1 MTIVREAALAL
12 RLLLRDLRAGELML
26 IVLALVVAVASVTTI
41 GFFADRVHLA
51 LARQANLLLGADL
64 VLIADRPPPAA
75 FEAEARRR
83 GLAVVSMLRFPSMM
97 QRGDANLLASVKGVT
112 PGYPL
117 RGEVRIADRLF
128 GPERRANGIPAPGT
142 VWVDERLYSQLG
154 LALGDRVTLGRSQFT
169 VAAILTYE
177 PDTSIGFLSAA
188 PRVHVNHA
196 DIAATGLIQPGSRVR
211 YRLMV
216 AGEDHAV
223 EGYRAWLEPRLEAG
237 QRVEG
242 IRDARP
248 EVRAALE
255 RAERFLNLA
264 ALLTVVIAAVA
275 IALSA
280 RRFLQRHL
288 DACAMMRCLGAAQ
301 GTIVRL
307 YLTHFTV
314 LGLLASAVGCALGL
328 LAQLLLS
335 YWLSNAVSVDLP
347 LPGALPA
354 AQGVATGIVLLL
366 GFALPPLAALA
377 QVPTLRVIRRELG
390 APRAGGWSGY
400 GLAILAIAALI
411 LWRAGDLKLALIV
424 LGGFLASVFAAALV
438 TGALILALAR
448 WRSGGVAW
456 RFGIANLRRHALGS
470 IAQVIALGTGLMA
483 LLTLTIV
490 RGDLLSAW
498 EKTLPPEAPNR
509 FIVNIQPEQLGPLS
523 AFFIAHGVTEPR
535 LFPMVRGRLIAING
549 RSVSAADYEDER
561 ARRLINREFN
571 LSWAATLQSDN
582 EIVSGKWWGIAPAA
596 REQFSMESGIAD
608 SLGVRLGDTLT
619 FNVAGDAVRASVTSL
634 RKVDWDSFNVN
645 FFVLAPPGFLDRHP
659 ATYVTSFYLP
669 PQRIE
674 VLNALVRAFP
684 NLLVIDVA
692 RILGEVQRMMDQ
704 VARAVQFV
712 FLFTLI
718 AGVIVLYAAIAGTRD
733 ERLYQASILRALGA
747 SRAQVRRA
755 QLAEFGALGA
765 LAGLLAGAGANALG
779 VLIAIKVL
787 HLDYGFKG
795 EVWAIGILCG
805 AVGIAIAGYLGTRT
819 ALRVAPLRVLQ
830 RLG

>member
-1 MTIVREAALAL
+1 
-12 RLLLRDLRAGELML
+12 
-26 IVLALVVAVASVTTI
+26 TI

-64 VLIADRPPPAA
+64 VVVADRPLPPA
-75 FEAEARRR
+75 FEAEAQRR
-83 GLAVVSMLRFPSMM
+83 GLAAVRMLRFPSMAM
-97 QRGDANLLASVKGVT
+97 RGDANLLSSVKVVT

-117 RGEVRIADRLF
+117 RGEVRIAERLF
-128 GPERRANGIPAPGT
+128 GPERRASGIPAPGT

-154 LALGDRVTLGRSQFT
+154 LAIGERVSLGRSQFT

-188 PRVHVNHA
+188 PRVHLNEV
-196 DIAATGLIQPGSRVR
+196 DIAATGLIQPGSRIR
-211 YRLMV
+211 YRLLI
-216 AGEDHAV
+216 AGEDRAV
-223 EGYRAWLEPRLEAG
+223 ERYRNWIEPRLESG

-248 EVRAALE
+248 EVRSALE

-275 IALSA
+275 IALAA

-288 DACAMMRCLGAAQ
+288 DACAMMRCLGARQ
-301 GTIVRL
+301 MTIVRL
-307 YLTHFTV
+307 YVLHFTL
-314 LGLLASAVGCALGL
+314 LGVCASALGCALGL

-335 YWLSNAVSVDLP
+335 HWLSTVVSVPLP
-347 LPGALPA
+347 TPGALPA

-390 APRAGGWSGY
+390 APRAGGWVGY
-400 GLAILAIAALI
+400 GCAILAIAALI
-411 LWRAGDLKLALIV
+411 LWRARDLTLALIV
-424 LGGFLASVFAAALV
+424 LGGFAATVLTAALV

-456 RFGIANLRRHALGS
+456 RFGIANLRRHAFTS
-470 IAQVIALGTGLMA
+470 TAQVIALGTGLMA

-498 EKTLPPEAPNR
+498 ETTLPPAAPNR
-509 FIVNIQPEQLGPLS
+509 FIVNIQPAQLDPLA
-523 AFFIAHGVTEPR
+523 AFFTAHGVAAPR
-535 LFPMVRGRLIAING
+535 FLPMVRGRLIAING
-549 RSVSAADYEDER
+549 RSVSAADYEEER

-582 EIVSGKWWGIAPAA
+582 QIVSGKWWGLAPVTVG
-596 REQFSMESGIAD
+596 QFSMESGIAEA
-608 SLGVRLGDTLT
+608 LGVRLGDTLT
-619 FNVAGDAVRASVTSL
+619 FSVAGQAVRAAVTSL
-634 RKVDWDSFNVN
+634 RKVDWDTFNVN
-645 FFVLAPPGFLDRHP
+645 FFVLAPPGLLDRHP

-669 PQRIE
+669 LERIE
-674 VLNALVRAFP
+674 VLNALVQAFP

-712 FLFTLI
+712 FLFTLL
-718 AGVIVLYAAIAGTRD
+718 AGLLVLYAAIAGTRD
-733 ERLYQASILRALGA
+733 ERLYQASVLRALGA
-747 SRAQVRRA
+747 SRAQVRHA

-779 VLIAIKVL
+779 MLLAMKVL

-795 EVWAIGILCG
+795 EVWVIGILCG
-805 AVGIAIAGYLGTRT
+805 AIGIAIAGYLGTRT
-819 ALRVAPLRVLQ
+819 VLRVAPLRVLQ

>member
-1 MTIVREAALAL
+1 
-12 RLLLRDLRAGELML
+12 
-26 IVLALVVAVASVTTI
+26 
-41 GFFADRVHLA
+41 
-51 LARQANLLLGADL
+51 
-64 VLIADRPPPAA
+64 
-75 FEAEARRR
+75 
-83 GLAVVSMLRFPSMM
+83 
-97 QRGDANLLASVKGVT
+97 
-112 PGYPL
+112 
-117 RGEVRIADRLF
+117 
-128 GPERRANGIPAPGT
+128 
-142 VWVDERLYSQLG
+142 
-154 LALGDRVTLGRSQFT
+154 
-169 VAAILTYE
+169 
-177 PDTSIGFLSAA
+177 
-188 PRVHVNHA
+188 
-196 DIAATGLIQPGSRVR
+196 
-211 YRLMV
+211 
-216 AGEDHAV
+216 
-223 EGYRAWLEPRLEAG
+223 
-237 QRVEG
+237 
-242 IRDARP
+242 
-248 EVRAALE
+248 
-255 RAERFLNLA
+255 
-264 ALLTVVIAAVA
+264 
-275 IALSA
+275 
-280 RRFLQRHL
+280 
-288 DACAMMRCLGAAQ
+288 
-301 GTIVRL
+301 
-307 YLTHFTV
+307 
-314 LGLLASAVGCALGL
+314 
-328 LAQLLLS
+328 
-335 YWLSNAVSVDLP
+335 
-347 LPGALPA
+347 
-354 AQGVATGIVLLL
+354 
-366 GFALPPLAALA
+366 
-377 QVPTLRVIRRELG
+377 
-390 APRAGGWSGY
+390 
-400 GLAILAIAALI
+400 
-411 LWRAGDLKLALIV
+411 
-424 LGGFLASVFAAALV
+424 
-438 TGALILALAR
+438 AR

-619 FNVAGDAVRASVTSL
+619 FDVAGNAVRAIVTSL

>member
-41 GFFADRVHLA
+41 GFFADRVHLV

-97 QRGDANLLASVKGVT
+97 QRGDANLLASVKGLT

-223 EGYRAWLEPRLEAG
+223 EGYRAWLEPRLEPG

-288 DACAMMRCLGAAQ
+288 DTCAMMRCLGAAQ

-390 APRAGGWSGY
+390 APRAGGWSVY

-424 LGGFLASVFAAALV
+424 LGGFLATVFVAALV

-692 RILGEVQRMMDQ
+692 RVLGEVQRMMDQ